1 MSDTTSNNGNSF
13 LGDLYNDTTNGFKNA
28 TNAVSDF
35 TKNVYNKAKNTVTS
49 SSSPSTLGGRR
60 RRGSKKR
67 YYGGKFH
74 ANTPLNGIA
83 SNASPISGIQH
94 TAKAHYVGGKM
105 RRRRKSRRHRHTRH
119 CKH

>member
-1 MSDTTSNNGNSF
+1 MSDEPSGNLLNSIYDKTKYAF
-13 LGDLYNDTTNGFKNA
+13 QNA
-28 TNAVSDF
+28 TTAVSDF
-35 TKNVYNKAKNTVTS
+35 GKNIYYKAENVMPS
-49 SSSPSTLGGRR
+49 STSSPSSGGRHR
-60 RRGSKKR
+60 RRSKNR

-94 TAKAHYVGGKM
+94 TAKAHYVGGKR